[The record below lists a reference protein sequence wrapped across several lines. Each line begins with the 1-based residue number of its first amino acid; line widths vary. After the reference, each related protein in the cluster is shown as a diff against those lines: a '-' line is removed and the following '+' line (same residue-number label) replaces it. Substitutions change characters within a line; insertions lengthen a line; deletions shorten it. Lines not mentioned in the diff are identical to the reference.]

1 MSKFLFNFENAS
13 NGFQAYPSRG
23 IAEIRSSMKE
33 ALNCEQ
39 EERDGV
45 KPMESINNTLWEVN
59 KPHPLSKL
67 IANR

>member
-1 MSKFLFNFENAS
+1 MSKFLLISKMPAMAS
-13 NGFQAYPSRG
+13 KHHPIEG

-33 ALNCEQ
+33 AINCEQ
-39 EERDGV
+39 EERDGM

-67 IANR
+67 IASR